1 MAALVVLKRVQ
12 TLVITVSVVGCRAQG
27 LRRWEAKSPGQ
38 PSADVNALSS
48 SHRPSIIKAEPQSG
62 KKTQVQT
69 SNIGPSLT
77 SQVTEAHERVAQLVG
92 RKCNIK
98 CYINNY
104 AMDCLLDT
112 GAQVSILD
120 RQWVKTYLPDHKLR
134 PLAEL
139 MGPKALNVLA
149 VNGEPLPYDG
159 WMEVMVSLPHNSD
172 PNLVIQVPFLVSSMP
187 LVRPLIG
194 FNVVEQLILG
204 TKDGADLLP
213 TLLSQLARLGLL
225 GVKYQPHL
233 THRSHPCS
241 FEPSENNPQL
251 QQLDVGDSLIEVCH
265 EKAPYVKVP
274 IGNHTK
280 HDVTLPSRT
289 VLGSTESVV
298 KVVQTDELD
307 PVTPSV
313 TPIANGDEPL
323 KTQEDRCSERGSVV
337 EKWDPPVDIN
347 HLSKDQQEIVKEM
360 LREES
365 GAFAQDDSDM
375 GCITSLEMSITL
387 IDNTPIQKSYA
398 SIPKPSL

>member
-1 MAALVVLKRVQ
+1 MSFDGEKR
-12 TLVITVSVVGCRAQG
+12 RAENSQ
-27 LRRWEAKSPGQ
+27 
-38 PSADVNALSS
+38 SACV
-48 SHRPSIIKAEPQSG
+48 
-62 KKTQVQT
+62 
-69 SNIGPSLT
+69 
-77 SQVTEAHERVAQLVG
+77 QLVDG
-92 RKCNIK
+92 PLFLRILSRESPQQ
-98 CYINNY
+98 YTRLFTISTEYSRESSFTLHY

-139 MGPKALNVLA
+139 MGPKALSVLA

-159 WMEVMVSLPHNSD
+159 WMGVMVSLPNNSD

-187 LVRPLIG
+187 LEWPLIG

-213 TLLSQLARLGLL
+213 TLVSLICGAMNLQDDKATTLVNFIQAKLTSDNDVNHSVLKVGLYDVVIPAGQVRLIRCKVPATFDTSKSPMLL
-225 GVKYQPHL
+225 
-233 THRSHPCS
+233 
-241 FEPSENNPQL
+241 EPSENNPQL

-280 HDVTLPSRT
+280 HDITLPSRT
-289 VLGSTESVV
+289 VLGSIESVV

-313 TPIANGDEPL
+313 TPIANGDAPP

-347 HLSKDQQEIVKEM
+347 HLSKNQQEIVKEM

-365 GAFAQDDSDM
+365 GAFARTRRQ
-375 GCITSLEMSITL
+375 
-387 IDNTPIQKSYA
+387 
-398 SIPKPSL
+398 